1 MVNPLPS
8 FKRIVKMKKLKIKEG
23 TKKID
28 SYQYK
33 DRKDIEELIIADSV
47 EEIGASAF
55 SGCFNLKKI
64 TWGKHVHTI
73 GDGAFLCCFSLE
85 SLHLPNS
92 IKYVGNSAFIST
104 GLTYV
109 EFEDNDEVVIGNS
122 AFAYCSRLIYAILPI
137 GLKHIY
143 AETFYACS
151 KLEDVFIPE
160 TVTSIGIKAFS
171 EIAAEQIELPN
182 SIETISMMAFYN
194 SELTS
199 VDLPDSVL
207 AIGESVFGLC
217 CNLRSVKIGKSIVHI
232 EKKAFEDCSA
242 LNEVTFRSTIIG
254 SIGTYVFKGCKNL
267 KRINVPVSAMDTYKR
282 LLPKYL
288 HRKLVEF

>member
-1 MVNPLPS
+1 MV
-8 FKRIVKMKKLKIKEG
+8 LKIQEG

-47 EEIGASAF
+47 EEIGAFAF

-64 TWGKHVHTI
+64 TWGMHVHTI
-73 GDGAFLCCFSLE
+73 GDAAFLCCFSLE

-92 IKYVGNSAFIST
+92 IKYVGASAFTCT

-109 EFEDNDEVVIGNS
+109 EFEDNNEVVIANN
-122 AFAYCSRLIYAILPI
+122 AFEHCSRLIYAILPI

-143 AETFYACS
+143 PETFYACS
-151 KLEDVFIPE
+151 RLEDVFIPE
-160 TVTSIGIKAFS
+160 TVTSIGIKAFLG
-171 EIAAEQIELPN
+171 IAAEQIELPN

-194 SELTS
+194 SELIS
-199 VDLPDSVL
+199 IDLPDSVL

-217 CNLRSVKIGKSIVHI
+217 RNLRSVKIGKSIVYI
-232 EKKAFEDCSA
+232 EKKAFEDCPA
-242 LNEVTFRSTIIG
+242 LSEVTVKSPQIAHIG
-254 SIGTYVFKGCKNL
+254 AHVFLRCKNL
-267 KRINVPVSAMDTYKR
+267 KRINMPASAMGTYKR

-288 HRKLVEF
+288 HKKLVGF

>member
-1 MVNPLPS
+1 M
-8 FKRIVKMKKLKIKEG
+8 
-23 TKKID
+23 
-28 SYQYK
+28 
-33 DRKDIEELIIADSV
+33 
-47 EEIGASAF
+47 
-55 SGCFNLKKI
+55 
-64 TWGKHVHTI
+64 
-73 GDGAFLCCFSLE
+73 
-85 SLHLPNS
+85 
-92 IKYVGNSAFIST
+92 
-104 GLTYV
+104 TYV

-242 LNEVTFRSTIIG
+242 LSEVTFRSTIIG
-254 SIGTYVFKGCKNL
+254 SIGTYVFKGCKGL
-267 KRINVPVSAMDTYKR
+267 KRINVPACAMDQYKR
-282 LLPKYL
+282 LLPMHL
-288 HRKLVEF
+288 HKKLVEF